1 MNPIPRE
8 ERSMQL
14 QIAFDRMPLERA
26 TEIVRSTAEH
36 ADWIEVGTS
45 LIKQYGMEAVRQIGA
60 AADGIPVLADLKTA
74 DDAAFEFALAFDA
87 GAASATVLA
96 LADDASIDTAVRVAA
111 ERGREVVVDLM
122 NVPAT
127 RREALAGR
135 LPDSVVFAA
144 HIGKDAQGSG
154 ADPAALL
161 GHWARGRHVAVAGG
175 LTVDRVAALDS
186 TSRSGAAG
194 IRVIVG
200 SAITGA
206 SDAVEAARN
215 FRRAIEN
222 TGKGRNA

>member
-1 MNPIPRE
+1 
-8 ERSMQL
+8 MQL

-26 TEIVRSTAEH
+26 TEIVRAVAEH

-45 LIKQYGMEAVRQIGA
+45 LIKQYGMVAVRQIVA

-74 DDAAFEFALAFDA
+74 DDAAFEFALAFDT

-122 NVPAT
+122 NVPAA

-135 LPDSVVFAA
+135 LPDSVVLAA
-144 HIGKDAQGSG
+144 HIGKDAQIPAQGRA

-161 GHWARGRHVAVAGG
+161 GDWARGRRVAVAGG

-222 TGKGRNA
+222 TGEGRNA